1 MPVICACYSARM
13 NLLTEANQWLF
24 LLINAEAD
32 APRHAVTAAIF
43 VAEYLVAVML
53 TALAAYLVWKHRRNK
68 QAYIGV
74 AASILVGIAITYLIR
89 KGVYHP
95 RPFMLHL
102 GTNFL
107 EHAQSS
113 SFPSKHQTPLF
124 SAGVFLCLL
133 PATRL
138 FGLLFM
144 GASCAVAWS
153 RIYLGVHWP
162 LDMFGALTVGMMAS
176 VLVKF
181 SFTSLSRVWVLRR
194 YGQTPSYYRAALATA
209 AAVVKHCAAAFV
221 VAVRRRLPL
230 APLSLSNR
238 PSESGKVARARGRGR
253 QYPRGRYG

>member
-107 EHAQSS
+107 EHANLLRFPANIKRRCFPPA
-113 SFPSKHQTPLF
+113 SFYVCFRPR
-124 SAGVFLCLL
+124 GCLGCCL
-133 PATRL
+133 WAPPAR
-138 FGLLFM
+138 
-144 GASCAVAWS
+144 W
-153 RIYLGVHWP
+153 
-162 LDMFGALTVGMMAS
+162 
-176 VLVKF
+176 
-181 SFTSLSRVWVLRR
+181 
-194 YGQTPSYYRAALATA
+194 
-209 AAVVKHCAAAFV
+209 
-221 VAVRRRLPL
+221 
-230 APLSLSNR
+230 
-238 PSESGKVARARGRGR
+238 RGRAFIWACIGR
-253 QYPRGRYG
+253 SICLAR